1 MNIFRQFFST
11 QSSLLKN
18 GYFQKERSVILNK
31 DTAILN
37 DSYLLNSA
45 LVGSR
50 NSALHINVLIS
61 VSCDV
66 Y

>member
-1 MNIFRQFFST
+1 MNIFRQFFSI